1 MARYYPILLALHMK
15 RALVVGGGPV
25 GERKV
30 HGLLDAGSTVR
41 AVSLTWT
48 EGLQELAQSG
58 RIEAITAPYCAEHLC
73 GVALAFAATNDRA
86 INARVAADARSLG
99 IPVNVADSPEESDFI
114 TPSVLRRGDLCISIS
129 TGGNHPLL
137 AARIRDE
144 LEVRFGPE
152 YAGYMELLGKM
163 REYTMQETIP
173 AERRRQALALL
184 LRYETELRALLREGR
199 VEEAY
204 RRAQALILAALSE

>member
-1 MARYYPILLALHMK
+1 MARYYPILLTLHTK

-30 HGLLDAGSTVR
+30 HGLLDAGGIVR

-48 EGLQELAQSG
+48 EGLQDLAQSG
-58 RIEAITAPYCAEHLC
+58 RIEAITAPYCAEHLR
-73 GVALAFAATNDRA
+73 GIALAFAATDDRA
-86 INARVAADARSLG
+86 VNAQVAADARSLG

-144 LEVRFGPE
+144 LEARFGPE
-152 YAGYMELLGKM
+152 YAEYIELLGKM
-163 REYTMQETIP
+163 REYTLQEIALP
-173 AERRRQALALL
+173 ERRRQAMASLL
-184 LRYETELRALLREGR
+184 LHETELRALLREGR
-199 VEEAY
+199 LEDAY
-204 RRAQALILAALSE
+204 RRAQTLILAALSE